1 MLFEKAGGGQEV
13 VVFLNGNDH
22 FQYPRLEQQ
31 RIMKNEKSTGSEL
44 RRILHPW
51 SKNNEK

>member
-1 MLFEKAGGGQEV
+1 MLFEKTGDGQEL
-13 VVFLNGNDH
+13 VVFLNGNDQ

-31 RIMKNEKSTGSEL
+31 RIMKNEKPTGSGL

-51 SKNNEK
+51 SKNNER